1 MSVARGAFGCRGSAR
16 IDTYALAVVAIRSA
30 AVGLAAIAV
39 MVSCGSSGE
48 ATPPTTML
56 TLPSLPSTSATS
68 SPGSAPPPIEPST
81 STIPPA
87 TEPPTSAP
95 SPVTEPPPP
104 IPLAG
109 RVVVIDPG
117 HNGGNGDA
125 TSEINRQVDAGGFRK
140 ACDTTGTSTNDGY
153 SESAFN
159 WDVSNR
165 LAAVL
170 RAGGATV
177 VLTRDSDDGVGP
189 CIDRRAGIGNF
200 ARADVAVSVHADGSS
215 AGNRGF
221 HILVPGSLSG
231 FTDDIA
237 GPSRE
242 YAALLREELPAAGMP
257 PSNYVGSDGIMVRTD
272 LGGLNLSDVPKVF
285 VESGNMRD
293 ATDAALLT
301 DPEFRQRWAERIAAA
316 TTRFLSGR

>member
-1 MSVARGAFGCRGSAR
+1 MRRGAGFGA
-16 IDTYALAVVAIRSA
+16 ALLVVFA
-30 AVGLAAIAV
+30 AGACASSMEEAAPSTV
-39 MVSCGSSGE
+39 LTV
-48 ATPPTTML
+48 PTTESTTTTSSTTMPTTTPTV
-56 TLPSLPSTSATS
+56 TLPQPNATGTTGASTS
-68 SPGSAPPPIEPST
+68 
-81 STIPPA
+81 STIA
-87 TEPPTSAP
+87 AP
-95 SPVTEPPPP
+95 SPGGS
-104 IPLAG
+104 LAG

-117 HNGGNGDA
+117 HNGGNGNA
-125 TSEINRQVDAGGFRK
+125 TSEINRQVEAGGFRK

-221 HILVPGSLSG
+221 HILVPGSLGG

-301 DPEFRQRWAERIAAA
+301 NPEFRQRWAEQIAAA